1 MKALIQ
7 REILQ
12 LLSSS
17 KSLQDNSTAQ
27 VSEIPPGSVDFP
39 QNLWMGWFEYLMLTV
54 TNLVPLRHRD
64 VEDVTTTY
72 YDDAEFHENEEEP
85 AVIV

>member
-1 MKALIQ
+1 MVRVFDA
-7 REILQ
+7 
-12 LLSSS
+12 
-17 KSLQDNSTAQ
+17 
-27 VSEIPPGSVDFP
+27 
-39 QNLWMGWFEYLMLTV
+39 

-85 AVIV
+85 ALCGGMMYRYDVLRYCI